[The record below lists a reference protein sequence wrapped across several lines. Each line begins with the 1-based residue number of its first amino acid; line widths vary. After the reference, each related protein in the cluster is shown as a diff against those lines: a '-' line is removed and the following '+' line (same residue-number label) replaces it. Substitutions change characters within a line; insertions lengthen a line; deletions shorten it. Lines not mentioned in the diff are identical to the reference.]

1 MLLLDPCTVGMHPN
15 GVRAPHADVHVVRAR
30 GGCWCGLGYHPPDQS
45 YPKALRAESPHRRAI
60 VRRCSSGCGYG

>member
-1 MLLLDPCTVGMHPN
+1 MHPK
-15 GVRAPHADVHVVRAR
+15 GVRAPHADVNVVRAR

-45 YPKALRAESPHRRAI
+45 HPKALRAESPHRRVI